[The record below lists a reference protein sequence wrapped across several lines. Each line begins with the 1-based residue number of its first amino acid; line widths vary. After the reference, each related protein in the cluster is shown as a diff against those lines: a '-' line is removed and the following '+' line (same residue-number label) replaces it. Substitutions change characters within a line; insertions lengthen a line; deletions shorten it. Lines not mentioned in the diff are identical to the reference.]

1 MTIINLLAAGS
12 RLSPDQI
19 GLVVLLSFLAVLLV
33 VANIVLWYLFHKRGE
48 RKLCTYQLQ
57 NKRDKLLQQL
67 DILRAGGV
75 LSPDD
80 IEEEDEDEEEMLV
93 VDDEEDDDDKD
104 EFVPVAPAVNLSV
117 VSQEEVDETMDAEI
131 LVVAKTSAQAR
142 EKLGIASS
150 EFDKKRYY
158 VRYAMG
164 FEARLRSSSDEV
176 KERYKALM
184 NEIALYKG
192 VKVKSSYRQ
201 QRIYKGR
208 KTLGLIT
215 FAGKTLCV
223 SFALNPADYAETKYR
238 GIDKSDKKRY
248 AKTPMLM
255 KLTSTRRLEYAKYL
269 LVQLADANTIVLEET
284 PITQT
289 FDLEAKT
296 YDELFVDNKL
306 QIIILGEVPDS
317 VEQESEEDEE
327 DVEELEGEAMA
338 EELTR
343 YNRSYTARVIQ
354 ADDELKAR
362 YSELKNYILAYK
374 GVYNKITWKR
384 EAFFV
389 DRRTCVATFAI
400 RGKTLCL
407 FLPVDPAKF
416 DGTKYKVESRPNAK
430 LPSMYRIKSDRS
442 TKFAKEML
450 DIVFAEVGV
459 AENAEY
465 KPINFRP
472 VYKSTE
478 NLINKGYIKVKT
490 TVVEPTQET
499 KPSVRKA
506 PARKAAG
513 EAKKAAATVAKPK
526 TPKAPAKKSADDGQ
540 NAENKQQ

>member
-12 RLSPDQI
+12 KLSPDQI
-19 GLVVLLSFLAVLLV
+19 GLIVLLSFLALLLIA
-33 VANIVLWYLFHKRGE
+33 ANIVLWYIFHKRGE

-75 LSPDD
+75 LSAED
-80 IEEEDEDEEEMLV
+80 IEQDDEDEEEMLV

-104 EFVPVAPAVNLSV
+104 EYVPAPPAANLSV

-131 LVVAKTSAQAR
+131 MAVAKISAQAR
-142 EKLGIASS
+142 EKLNMAAS
-150 EFDKKRYY
+150 EFDRKRYY

-176 KERYKALM
+176 KERYKDLM
-184 NEIALYKG
+184 NELALYKG
-192 VKVKSSYRQ
+192 VKVKGSYRQ

-238 GIDKSDKKRY
+238 GIDKSDKKRF

-255 KLTSTRRLEYAKYL
+255 KLTSSRRVEYAKYL
-269 LVQLADANTIVLEET
+269 LVQLADANTITLEEIPET
-284 PITQT
+284 LT
-289 FDLEAKT
+289 FDLAAKT
-296 YDELFVDNKL
+296 YDELFVDGKL

-317 VEQESEEDEE
+317 VEQEPEEDEE
-327 DVEELEGEAMA
+327 DVEDLADEAVA

-374 GVYNKITWKR
+374 GIYNKITWKR

-407 FLPVDPAKF
+407 FLSADPAKF
-416 DGTKYKVESRPNAK
+416 DGTKYKVEARPNAK
-430 LPSMYRIKSDRS
+430 LPTMYRIKSDRS
-442 TKFAKEML
+442 TKFAKEMV
-450 DIVFAEVGV
+450 DIVFAEAGIP
-459 AENAEY
+459 ENAEY

-472 VYKSTE
+472 VYKSTD
-478 NLINKGYIKVKT
+478 NLINKGYIRVKT
-490 TVVEPTQET
+490 AVAETVTEV
-499 KPSVRKA
+499 KPNGRKPVARKTSGEAEKVASAVAKSKTAKA
-506 PARKAAG
+506 P
-513 EAKKAAATVAKPK
+513 T
-526 TPKAPAKKSADDGQ
+526 KKSAGQPQ
-540 NAENKQQ
+540 NADGNQ